1 MPQRAIAA
9 GRGAGDPDV
18 RERIL
23 RTAAECFAKDGYE
36 RTRMTSVARIA
47 GVSRAGLYKHFRAKA
62 ELLRAL
68 NDFVIAS
75 WRIWMQDSVAATPT
89 AREAVERWLREG
101 LADGWRVQ
109 AVRVLTAEDAEGDL
123 LMDHG
128 ATRRALAETH
138 RMLALVLR
146 RGVETGELRAG
157 LDADATAHALQAILL
172 GLQRNLAAERPIVAI
187 ERRRDV
193 EALVELVLGGLLA
206 GPGGRPDSK

>member
-1 MPQRAIAA
+1 MPRHAIAA
-9 GRGAGDPDV
+9 GQGTGDPDV

-23 RTAAECFAKDGYE
+23 RTAAQCFAKDGYE
-36 RTRMTSVARIA
+36 RTRMTGVARMA
-47 GVSRAGLYKHFRAKA
+47 GVSRASLYKHFSTKA
-62 ELLRAL
+62 ELLRAI

-101 LADGWRVQ
+101 LADSWRLQ

-146 RGVETGELRAG
+146 RGVGTGELRSD
-157 LDADATAHALQAILL
+157 LDVDGSAHALQAMLL
-172 GLQRNLAAERPIVAI
+172 GLQRNRAAERPIVAI

-193 EALVELVLGGLLA
+193 DALVDLVLGGLLA
-206 GPGGRPDSK
+206 APRVRSHSK